1 MGRMGE
7 NVFNSREITR
17 QEWDDLWSK
26 VDKANILQSWE
37 YGDAKSKAEGWTP
50 IRLVF
55 EDENNI
61 PVGLA
66 QLLTKTLPII
76 GGFARLNR
84 GPLLLVSGADHEDT
98 HTKLQLI
105 SHIQQVAK
113 IRRWWFFYLAPEID
127 VKEEQAK
134 KDLQILGFR
143 EKVSKLAW
151 GSSRFSLEPD
161 EDILIAGLKG
171 KWRNLLKKAQK
182 SDLMISHGSCK
193 SNGIGRLI
201 EFYKAAKI
209 SKSFSGISADL
220 LRCLSEQDS
229 EKWKFN
235 YYFAE
240 QQDTLDLAGVLVCV
254 IHGDTAT
261 YLIGNT
267 TDFGRR
273 TNANYS
279 LLWNAIIDSK
289 NFGCRWF
296 DLGGVNANT
305 PRGIRHFKE
314 GLKGQTYNLI
324 GEYKG

>member
-1 MGRMGE
+1 MGRMGG
-7 NVFNSREITR
+7 NVFSSREITR
-17 QEWDDLWSK
+17 QEWGDLWSK

-66 QLLTKTLPII
+66 QVLTKTLPII

-84 GPLLLVSGADHEDT
+84 GPLLLVSGTVHEDT
-98 HTKLQLI
+98 HTKLRLI

-127 VKEEQAK
+127 VKEERAK

-143 EKVSKLAW
+143 EKASKLAW

-182 SDLMISHGSCK
+182 SGLLIKRGPCGT
-193 SNGIGRLI
+193 NGIERLI
-201 EFYKAAKI
+201 KFYETVKK
-209 SKSFSGISADL
+209 SKNFSGLSSDL
-220 LRCLSEQDS
+220 LRSLSEQDS
-229 EKWKFN
+229 DKWKFN

-240 QQDTLDLAGVLVCV
+240 QQDTLDVVGVLVCI

-267 TDFGRR
+267 TDFGRE
-273 TNANYS
+273 TSANYI

-289 NFGCRWF
+289 KNGCRWF
-296 DLGGVNANT
+296 DLGGFNANT

-314 GLKGQTYNLI
+314 GLNGQGYNLI
-324 GEYKG
+324 GEYKR